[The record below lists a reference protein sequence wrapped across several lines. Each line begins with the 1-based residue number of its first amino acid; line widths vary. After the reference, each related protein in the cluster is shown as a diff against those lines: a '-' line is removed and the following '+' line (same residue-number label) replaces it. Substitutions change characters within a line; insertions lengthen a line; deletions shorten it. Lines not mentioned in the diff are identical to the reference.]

1 MTKRILSLLLLLLTL
16 TFQSQA
22 VLKERDLNR
31 TLHVLR
37 LELYEK
43 WQRQE
48 ESRKR
53 MHERNQAQHTN
64 LVNIMKRCQST
75 SLILYSQGRDFTFDV
90 AYACQQATTL
100 YNELQS
106 KTMPFDEIKANMTN
120 EISRYDSLIVSLQ
133 RLPPAID
140 TAQTSELKD
149 LEHAIRNVRSGA
161 VNENRM
167 PEMAEG
173 TGDAPPMEAVDGQ
186 EAEDMS
192 RPFMLDSI
200 GIVDRDSC
208 IVYAEGIRDIVKEQL
223 EKLQMDNEHY
233 IEVTSQ
239 VEKLNN
245 YAQQKYTELKKSI
258 FMDAGTD
265 YFTILSR
272 FPVYWRRMKRDFA
285 TKYHP
290 LRDTQTVGD
299 HPSPRH
305 RHTKGDRNAPND
317 SLALSNRSASGDS
330 LAVSGGPVPTDTQ
343 AKGDGKASEHK
354 GRPYPSDWR
363 GPIVM
368 AASIFMLI
376 YMLIAAIISN
386 VILRLL
392 VPKKYRSEVFK
403 QKRGVYTILVG
414 TLIFAIAVM
423 VVRSAM
429 RSNLMIMATGLM
441 IEMAW
446 LIAAI
451 YFSMAVRLNG
461 SQCKEGAKIYLPFIL
476 MSLIVIWFRIILI
489 PNSLVNLIFPP
500 LLLIFTIWQSFTL
513 KNCRRN
519 VPMSDKIYCGI
530 SLAVMLIS
538 CVMAWIGYTLMAVQL
553 LVWWMFQLAAIATIT
568 CCYDLMEMYERRVL
582 EPRIKGSIGDHMSR
596 AELNASIK
604 NGDLIDKTW
613 LYDFVNRVLV
623 PVCAVFSV
631 VFSLYFAAEIFDL
644 RDLLLKYYYKEISIP
659 SIATFS
665 ASKLCLIIALYF
677 VFRYINYVIRSAWFR
692 FRRMRSTEEGK
703 DFNATLARNVIG
715 LLIWGIYVIAVFI
728 MLRVPSTGISVVAAG
743 LSTGMGFASKSL
755 LENFFYGI
763 SLMSG
768 RVRVGDYI
776 ECDGITG
783 KVESITYQ
791 STQLTTLD
799 GSVVAILNSD
809 LFSKN
814 FKNLTRNHQYELV
827 KIPFGIAY
835 GTNVDEVRQM
845 ILSSMKDL
853 ETKTPDGRN
862 IVNPNN
868 PISVAFSDFGA
879 SSVDLFLIAW
889 VLVDQ
894 RPAFTALAKEKI
906 YQVLNENNIEIPFP
920 QQDIYIRSVPNVTPS
935 AAPAAPQS

>member
-1 MTKRILSLLLLLLTL
+1 MSKRLFILFLLLSVA
-16 TFQSQA
+16 FQSQA

-37 LELYEK
+37 LELYDK
-43 WQRQE
+43 WQKQE
-48 ESRKR
+48 ISRKR
-53 MHERNQAQHTN
+53 MRERNQTQHTN

-75 SLILYSQGRDFTFDV
+75 SLILYSQGREFTFDV

-106 KTMPFDEIKANMTN
+106 KTMPFDEIKTHMVN
-120 EISRYDSLIVSLQ
+120 EISRYDSLVVSLQ

-140 TAQTSELKD
+140 TARTEGLQE
-149 LEHAIRNVRSGA
+149 LEHAIRHVHSGA
-161 VNENRM
+161 VDQNQMQPIEAL
-167 PEMAEG
+167 PA
-173 TGDAPPMEAVDGQ
+173 DAPPMEAIDGE
-186 EAEDMS
+186 EAEQYR

-200 GIVDRDSC
+200 GIMDRDSC
-208 IVYAEGIRDIVKEQL
+208 IVYATGIRDIVQEQL
-223 EKLQMDNEHY
+223 DFLEMDNEHY
-233 IEVTSQ
+233 TEVTSQ

-245 YAQQKYTELKKSI
+245 YAQEKYAELKKSI

-265 YFTILSR
+265 YFSILTH
-272 FPVYWRRMKRDFA
+272 FPIYWNRMKMDFA

-290 LRDTQTVGD
+290 LTDGQT
-299 HPSPRH
+299 
-305 RHTKGDRNAPND
+305 
-317 SLALSNRSASGDS
+317 
-330 LAVSGGPVPTDTQ
+330 
-343 AKGDGKASEHK
+343 AKDG
-354 GRPYPSDWR
+354 RQYPSDWR

-368 AASIFMLI
+368 AASIFILI
-376 YMLIAAIISN
+376 YMLVAAIISN
-386 VILRLL
+386 VILRFL
-392 VPKKYRSEVFK
+392 VPKKYRGEVFR
-403 QKRGVYTILVG
+403 QKRLVYIIMLATI
-414 TLIFAIAVM
+414 IFAIA
-423 VVRSAM
+423 AM
-429 RSNLMIMATGLM
+429 IARTSMHSNLLIMATALM
-441 IEMAW
+441 VQMAW
-446 LIAAI
+446 LVAAI

-461 SQCKEGAKIYLPFIL
+461 RQCKEGAKIYLPFIL
-476 MSLIVIWFRIILI
+476 MSLIVICFRIILI

-530 SLAVMLIS
+530 SLAMMLIS
-538 CVMAWIGYTLMAVQL
+538 CIMAWVGYTLMAVQL

-568 CCYDLMEMYERRVL
+568 CCYDLMEMYHQRVL
-582 EPRIKGSIGDHMSR
+582 LPRIKRTLRGKVSDDQLILR
-596 AELNASIK
+596 IK
-604 NGDLIDKTW
+604 QGTFIDKTW
-613 LYDFVNRVLV
+613 LYDLVNRVIV
-623 PVCAVFSV
+623 PVCAVFSIPL
-631 VFSLYFAAEIFDL
+631 SLYYAAGIFDL
-644 RDLLLKYYYKEISIP
+644 RDLLLKYYRMEISIP

-665 ASKLCLIIALYF
+665 LYHICLVVALYF
-677 VFRYINYVIRSAWFR
+677 VFRYINYVIRSGWFKY
-692 FRRMRSTEEGK
+692 RRMTKGDDEK
-703 DFNATLARNVIG
+703 DFNATLSKNIIG
-715 LLIWGIYVIAVFI
+715 ILIWGIYIITVFI

-776 ECDGITG
+776 ECDGIIG

-791 STQLTTLD
+791 STQLVTLD

-827 KIPFGIAY
+827 KIPFGVAY
-835 GTNVDEVRQM
+835 GSNVDEVRG
-845 ILSSMKDL
+845 IVLESMKDL
-853 ETKTPDGRN
+853 ETKTNDGRS

-879 SSVDLFLIAW
+879 SSVDLFLVAW

-894 RPAFTALAKEKI
+894 RNAFIAQAKEKI
-906 YQVLNENNIEIPFP
+906 YQVLNDHNIEIPFP
-920 QQDIYIRSVPNVTPS
+920 QQDIYIRSVPNVTP
-935 AAPAAPQS
+935 PASAPQS